1 MDTALCIP
9 SAEQDSPPQLLP
21 VALEDRI
28 RERTWDRV
36 RDLCVKADPGGVLVR
51 GRTRTYYIKQLAIQA
66 VREVLGPA
74 DATPIS
80 AEIEVI

>member
-1 MDTALCIP
+1 MDTAFCISFP
-9 SAEQDSPPQLLP
+9 QDHNPLLLP
-21 VALEDRI
+21 VALEDHI

-66 VREVLGPA
+66 VREVLGPT
-74 DATPIS
+74 DCTPIS
-80 AEIEVI
+80 AEIDVI

>member
-9 SAEQDSPPQLLP
+9 FPEQGTQEFLP
-21 VALEDRI
+21 LALEDHI

-66 VREVLGPA
+66 VREVLGPT
-74 DATPIS
+74 DCTPIS
-80 AEIEVI
+80 AEIDVI